1 YCCRVQNVP
10 FARPVCPAEEVRY
23 LVSSKERG
31 CGCRSDRPCAK
42 WSCLRALE
50 DSENRPP
57 SVLRSWVMDRSCAH
71 PSTQPCPGRSTYA
84 DGVHRSPAE
93 RSEERR
99 VGRGRRR
106 WERRRG
112 AERNSRMAGDEGRAE
127 GVGSR

>member
-10 FARPVCPAEEVRY
+10 FVRPVCPAEEVRY

-57 SVLRSWVMDRSCAH
+57 SVLRSWVMDRYCAH

-84 DGVHRSPAE
+84 DGVHRSPAASGSGAV
-93 RSEERR
+93 RSAQYLGPMKE
-99 VGRGRRR
+99 
-106 WERRRG
+106 
-112 AERNSRMAGDEGRAE
+112 SIRAT
-127 GVGSR
+127 SFR